1 MCATHWKRS
10 RNLQLSFTFH
20 SRLKNNF
27 LKNSRLLVLLLAAA
41 TVLPSCKKTIEGS
54 GNYVDEVRTV
64 GLFSAIESDA
74 LGVSVV
80 VFSVV
85 EVPELQA
92 VKKAIVVKRKIFLI
106 SNYLS
111 FLKMNRAVVM
121 EEKERDEDLNVF
133 FPKVSISLSTNN

>member
-1 MCATHWKRS
+1 MRAGC
-10 RNLQLSFTFH
+10 
-20 SRLKNNF
+20 
-27 LKNSRLLVLLLAAA
+27 
-41 TVLPSCKKTIEGS
+41 
-54 GNYVDEVRTV
+54 
-64 GLFSAIESDA
+64 FSAIESDA